1 MTNKLQFRD
10 ERKNKWLIVLLLSPI
25 VIILIILGVTY
36 IKNLDFGS
44 NPNTI
49 KDSSEIYQES
59 MPSIVKV
66 LEYSGW
72 ELYLPDYEYNENLD
86 KFVPIPGSKNIIG
99 EPDYGLEAIERS
111 VPYGPTSYG
120 SGFIISESGYI
131 LTNAHVISNLDVW
144 KENLRTSIS
153 LYDFSILE
161 NEYSMGNIDID
172 TYNYYDSLNDYL
184 YEYLEITPNV
194 EYKVVVGVD
203 GLDTNSRIYTPEII
217 ETEGGTYEGVMDWT
231 LLKINAE
238 NLGYLRIADSDKVL
252 EGSEIFVIGYP
263 SISEEDYS
271 EKIEFK
277 NDVKPTINKG
287 IVSHIKTE
295 GLYKIFQIDASA
307 SSGNSGGPVLNQK
320 GEVIGI
326 LTSGINNYDG
336 GIYNYAQRI
345 NDILPQV
352 SNYVNI

>member
-1 MTNKLQFRD
+1 MAKKLYFKD
-10 ERKNKWLIVLLLSPI
+10 ERKNTWLIVLLLSPI
-25 VIILIILGVTY
+25 VIILLIGAVTY

-44 NPNTI
+44 NPNAI

-59 MPSIVKV
+59 MPAIVKI

-72 ELYLPDYEYNENLD
+72 ELYLPDYKYDEILD
-86 KFVPIPGSKNIIG
+86 KFVPIPGSKNII
-99 EPDYGLEAIERS
+99 EEEDYGFGLILKS
-111 VPYGPTSYG
+111 VEKSPTSYG
-120 SGFIISESGYI
+120 SGFVISKDGYI

-144 KENLRTSIS
+144 EENLRVGLT
-153 LYDFSILE
+153 LADYLILE
-161 NEYSMGNIDID
+161 EEYYLGNIDRD
-172 TYNYYDSLNDYL
+172 TYDYYIYLNDYL

-194 EYKVVVGVD
+194 DYRVVVGVD
-203 GLDTNSRIYTPEII
+203 GFDTNSKIYTPEII
-217 ETEGGTYEGVMDWT
+217 KTEGGTYEGVMDWT

-238 NLGYLRIADSDKVL
+238 NLEYLKIADSDKVL

-263 SISEEDYS
+263 SISEDDYS
-271 EKIEFK
+271 EEIEFK
-277 NDVKPTINKG
+277 NNVKPTINKG

-295 GLYKIFQIDASA
+295 GLYKTFQIDASA

-345 NDILPQV
+345 NDILPQI
-352 SNYVNI
+352 SSYVNI